1 MFTEEQTGKLNDMFK
16 YLNSLCNEIYAQR
29 EDVRDKSITINEIV
43 DSLEKAAENIEAALE
58 ADV

>member
-16 YLNSLCNEIYAQR
+16 YLNSLCNEIDAQR
-29 EDVRDKSITINEIV
+29 ENVRDKSITINEIV